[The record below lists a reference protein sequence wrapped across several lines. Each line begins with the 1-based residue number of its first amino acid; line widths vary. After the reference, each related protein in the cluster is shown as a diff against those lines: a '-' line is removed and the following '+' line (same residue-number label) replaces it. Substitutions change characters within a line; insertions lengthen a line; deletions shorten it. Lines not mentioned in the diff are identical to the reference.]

1 MDKVCVRVG
10 KTGGNIAIDAPTTIK
25 PVFIAVHSVN
35 DSFSRDLDF
44 FLIDEP
50 AKYDYILC
58 LVESSTNGSIFV
70 HLRDLND
77 FCLFSAHISFL
88 MTSI

>member
-44 FLIDEP
+44 FLIEE
-50 AKYDYILC
+50 ATKYDYILC
-58 LVESSTNGSIFV
+58 LVESNTNGSLFV
-70 HLRDLND
+70 HPG
-77 FCLFSAHISFL
+77 H
-88 MTSI
+88 